1 MAYKGSPR
9 DREWILRALLESGD
23 PVMRAYAQVEELI
36 GG

>member
-1 MAYKGSPR
+1 MLKG
-9 DREWILRALLESGD
+9 LLDSGD